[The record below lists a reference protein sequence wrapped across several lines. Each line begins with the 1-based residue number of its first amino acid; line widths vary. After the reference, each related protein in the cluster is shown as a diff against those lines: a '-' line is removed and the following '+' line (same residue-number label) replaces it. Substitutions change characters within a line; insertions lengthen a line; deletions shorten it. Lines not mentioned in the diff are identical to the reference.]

1 MWLFAEFLPELMMFF
16 KKTKDNAN
24 NPVAFFLFLTTL
36 LLLFYIFIFTQHY
49 LYGLIITIISGAL
62 LYIIT
67 KDTLNSLQTSD
78 FSLDLNI
85 PLEDYYYRFPIKF
98 RDLFRGKTLPCDI
111 SNKVNLKVILG
122 SFGEYVYILIDGKK
136 IETLPLYPI
145 QVIFGL
151 IVFQRLFKDAS
162 GRVWL
167 MKVRIV
173 GLIRFKVEVVL
184 KQVGDNV
191 NS

>member
-1 MWLFAEFLPELMMFF
+1 M
-16 KKTKDNAN
+16 
-24 NPVAFFLFLTTL
+24 
-36 LLLFYIFIFTQHY
+36 LLLFYIFIFTRHY

-78 FSLDLNI
+78 FPLALDI

-111 SNKVNLKVILG
+111 SNKVDLVIILG

-136 IETLPLYPI
+136 TQTSPLSFL

-151 IVFQRLFKDAS
+151 IVFQRLLEDAS

-173 GLIRFKVEVVL
+173 GLLRFKVEVLL
-184 KQVGDNV
+184 KQVDNYV
-191 NS
+191 IS